1 MRVIKSIL
9 FYLFISIW
17 GAIIPIM
24 YFPAFITRSR
34 KLADHGA
41 KIWSL
46 GLTFI
51 LNNLCQIDYRVIGL
65 DKLPNEPFIVACK
78 HQSMWETA
86 IMHLIFN
93 RPAYAYKKELL
104 KIPFYGWFVKIMTGI
119 KVDRQGKMSAIK
131 DLIKQSK
138 KFLEEGHKIIIF
150 PQGTRVPTGKNSQ
163 EYPYQPGIAA
173 MYLSCN
179 VKVVPA
185 ALNSGLFWPKSGLIS
200 KKGTIT
206 IEFLEPIATGLNKK
220 QFMAELER
228 KIEINSNKLLNNH

>member
-1 MRVIKSIL
+1 MNLIKSVL
-9 FYLFISIW
+9 FYIFINLW
-17 GAIIPIM
+17 GAIIPIAYSFCFM
-24 YFPAFITRSR
+24 TRNR
-34 KLADHGA
+34 KMADHGA
-41 KIWSL
+41 KMWSVGVVFML
-46 GLTFI
+46 DK
-51 LNNLCQIDYRVIGL
+51 LCGVKYKVIGK

-104 KIPFYGWFVKIMTGI
+104 KIPFYGWFVKLMTGI
-119 KVDRQGKMSAIK
+119 KVDRQGGMSAIK

-138 KFLEEGHKIIIF
+138 EYLKEDHKIIIF
-150 PQGTRVPTGKNSQ
+150 PQGTRVPYNKDST

-179 VKVVPA
+179 VKVVPT
-185 ALNSGLFWPKSGLIS
+185 ALNSGLFWPKSGLIK
-200 KKGTIT
+200 KKGVIT

-220 QFMAELER
+220 EFMSKLESS
-228 KIEINSNKLLNNH
+228 IEDNSNNLLNI